1 MNRMKWH
8 SSMLAVATALSL
20 VTASAAIAE
29 DWADIE
35 AAAKAEG
42 TLVFY
47 NAQSGWPQPVKA
59 AEAFEQKYG
68 IRVDMLSGL
77 RGAELMEKVRVEI
90 SNGQDSGD
98 IVMMGVTG
106 LVPMVAQGLLQGYG
120 EVPNTANLGLKPWF
134 PEEVPVFSVTY
145 GIVVNTNLVPESEE
159 PKSWKDLY
167 NEKWRGMLV
176 TDEMTTP
183 SSGQS
188 WFAVMLDAF
197 GEDYHRAM
205 ALQELNY
212 DRAGPEQAKRVA
224 RGEFAIAFPF
234 NMAELSSL
242 EGLPLKGLI
251 PGEGAPYT
259 PVSVA
264 LIKDAR
270 HPNAAKLFMNY
281 LLSEEGQAH
290 FAKDGLAISTIGY
303 EDMVPEDMRW
313 RVFGKLLG
321 HAIPE
326 KQAERLKLAGEIYN
340 RK

>member
-1 MNRMKWH
+1 MIKSIGRV
-8 SSMLAVATALSL
+8 SAVAVALL
-20 VTASAAIAE
+20 ISATGSWAE
-29 DWADIE
+29 DDWAAIE
-35 AAAKAEG
+35 AAAREEG

-47 NAQSGWPQPVKA
+47 NAQSGWPQPLAA
-59 AEAFEQKYG
+59 AEAFEEKYG
-68 IRVDMLSGL
+68 IRVDMLNGL
-77 RGAELMEKVRVEI
+77 RGAELMERVRVEV

-106 LVPMVAQGLLQGYG
+106 LVPMAAQGLLQGYG
-120 EVPNTANLGLKPWF
+120 EVPNTANLGMEPWF

-159 PKSWKDLY
+159 PSSWKDLLD
-167 NEKWRGMLV
+167 EKWRGMLV

-197 GEDYHRAM
+197 GEEYHRSM
-205 ALQELNY
+205 YLQDLNY
-212 DRAGPEQAKRVA
+212 DRAGPDQAKRVA

-242 EGLPLKGLI
+242 EGLPLKGII
-251 PGEGAPYT
+251 PEEGAAYT

-264 LIKDAR
+264 LIKEAR

-281 LLSEEGQAH
+281 LLSEEGQYH
-290 FAKDGLAISTIGY
+290 FASDGLSISTTGY

-313 RVFGKLLG
+313 RVFTKLLG

-326 KQAERLKLAGEIYN
+326 KQAERLQLAGEIYN
-340 RK
+340 RR